1 MTDKEKD
8 SETTEIPTDT
18 SETSCGNA
26 DKRQMVGQQ
35 LEQKFEEQLKANND
49 GVYTDKIFGVE
60 NLPEKKQ
67 AQSNIEEYKA
77 AVIEKDLKSKL
88 RYRKPVLDWLLPLL
102 AIQIIFMN
110 IIVAFV
116 FFSQMVVTNWTIR
129 LDVSL
134 LSNLTNLAKWYTTAV
149 LTELIA
155 VFCYVVKAVFAKPI
169 T

>member
-18 SETSCGNA
+18 SETSCGNT
-26 DKRQMVGQQ
+26 DKRQIVGQQ

-49 GVYTDKIFGVE
+49 SVYTDKIFGVE

-67 AQSNIEEYKA
+67 AQKNIEQYKA
-77 AVIEKDLKSKL
+77 EALKKDLDSKL
-88 RYRKPVLDWLLPLL
+88 KYRKPVINWLLPLL

-110 IIVAFV
+110 VIVAFV
-116 FFSQMVVTNWTIR
+116 FFSQMVLTDWTVR
-129 LDVSL
+129 LDISL
-134 LSNLTNLAKWYTTAV
+134 LANLTDLAKWYTTAV

-155 VFCYVVKAVFAKPI
+155 VFCYVVKAVFAKPS